1 MALQDREELDGARPS
16 SELDLGAPE
25 LRVSGIRHA
34 APWPGLRSSDRV
46 RTSDICVP
54 TRELESDVSALD
66 DLYSRGLRLVSEYS
80 QQGGGAGRV
89 LRVDPVNVEPCAL
102 REGLTWLYDKLAD
115 SGAYYPG
122 AAGVELALGPGEQRE
137 QAWRALCALEARG
150 VARAVA
156 TEPPPRAHARG
167 WRVQL
172 QSDGTLLVPASC
184 REEILDVV
192 LAGFIGSYH
201 FRWQPGLDGHAPEL
215 WFAPRRAGS
224 RARVSARVRAERSN
238 PHEDLLVCDVSE
250 SGIGVA
256 CHAALQM
263 IFPGQRFERLKI
275 HWKGGCEIECDAT
288 VMHVSPRAVG
298 GYDRCGLK
306 LHLGPVQ
313 RARWTELVSP
323 LLHPR
328 TLLGRVSAETLLLAY
343 EESGYLNLSGRRSED
358 FREQRQHFARAQA
371 RLQDAGDLGC
381 AVAAGD
387 AQRFEA
393 FCHQLE
399 VWPQSWLFYHL
410 CRLPAG
416 RSLGTCDDR
425 VLVDLYARAY
435 AYVQEQPGAR
445 WLVTYIQKSAGYS
458 HRVHY
463 QGALEASP
471 LGGVALVPV
480 RVHQLECNRDHVAG
494 GPAAAQQ
501 HGLPSGASEGLRVGV
516 ATAAQGERIRSGL
529 RRSLPHEYLAATG
542 LDGEGLALASLPS
555 RYADAGLER
564 ERCVWVAERGAELV
578 ACAIA
583 DAASPGLHLYGLL
596 DCVRV
601 FGLADVKGVDEQL
614 TDALLSAAQRWYAA
628 LGRHEFCYFADPAT
642 ALDCQR
648 WPGRDLGEA
657 YVVVQ
662 SVEHVPLLLE
672 RVFALAAPS
681 LLGPNRPR
689 EAHERAQTGS

>member
-1 MALQDREELDGARPS
+1 MTLQDREEPDGARLG
-16 SELDLGAPE
+16 SELDLGIAEP
-25 LRVSGIRHA
+25 RASGIRPA
-34 APWPGLRSSDRV
+34 APWLGMRSSDRV
-46 RTSDICVP
+46 RSSDICVP
-54 TRELESDVSALD
+54 TRELEADSSALD
-66 DLYSRGLRLVSEYS
+66 DLYSRGLCLVSEYS

-89 LRVDPVNVEPCAL
+89 LRVDPVNVDPCAL
-102 REGLTWLYDKLAD
+102 REGLTWLYDKLTD
-115 SGAYYPG
+115 SGAYYPS
-122 AAGVELALGPGEQRE
+122 AAGVELALDPGEQRE
-137 QAWRALCALEARG
+137 RAWRALCALEARG

-156 TEPPPRAHARG
+156 TEPPPSAHTRG

-184 REEILDVV
+184 REETLDVV

-201 FRWQPGLDGHAPEL
+201 FRWQQALDGQAPEL
-215 WFAPRRAGS
+215 WLAPRRAGS

-238 PHEDLLVCDVSE
+238 PHDDLLVCDVSE

-306 LHLGPVQ
+306 LHLEPLQ
-313 RARWTELVSP
+313 RARWAELVAP

-328 TLLGRVSAETLLLAY
+328 TLLGQVSAETLLLAY
-343 EESGYLNLSGRRSED
+343 EESGYLNLSGRRPED
-358 FREQRQHFARAQA
+358 FSEQRQDFARAQA
-371 RLQDAGDLGC
+371 RLKDAGDLGC

-425 VLVDLYARAY
+425 VLVDLYSRAY
-435 AYVQEQPGAR
+435 AYVQQQPAAR
-445 WLVTYIQKSAGYS
+445 WLVTYIQKGAGYS
-458 HRVHY
+458 HRLHY

-471 LGGVALVPV
+471 LGGVAIVPV
-480 RVHQLECNRDHVAG
+480 RVHQLECKPADVAG
-494 GPAAAQQ
+494 TPAHAQR
-501 HGLPSGASEGLRVGV
+501 HGHTSGDSQSLYVGV
-516 ATAAQGERIRSGL
+516 ATAAQIERIRRWL
-529 RRSLPHEYLAATG
+529 RRSLPPEYLAATG
-542 LDGEGLALASLPS
+542 LDDEGLALARLPR

-564 ERCVWVAERGAELV
+564 GRCVFVAERGAELV
-578 ACAIA
+578 ACAVV

-596 DCVRV
+596 DSVRV
-601 FGLADVKGVDEQL
+601 FGLCDANGSDEQA
-614 TDALLSAAQRWYAA
+614 TDALLGAAQRWYAA
-628 LGRHEFCYFADPAT
+628 LGRREFCYFADPT
-642 ALDCQR
+642 SELDPLR

-657 YVVVQ
+657 YIVVQ

-681 LLGPNRPR
+681 LLGPNHSLG
-689 EAHERAQTGS
+689 AHERAQTGS